1 MAKYIF
7 VCGGVI
13 SGGGKGVSAASMAFL
28 LKCRGHKVNLVK
40 FDPYL
45 SINAGLLAP
54 REHGEV
60 FLSDD
65 GGELDL
71 DAGHYERI
79 AGVAVTKDHICTAGT
94 LYKELIEEQEDG
106 KYLGQT
112 VQVVPHITDKI
123 QKRLIKFGK
132 EFDIVIVEIGGTV
145 GDAESY
151 AFYEAIRQFKMKQDC
166 ITVLV
171 APILWLETTQEFKTK
186 PLQNAVR
193 SLNQQGLHPEILL
206 CRSKNA
212 IPKQITEKVSN
223 MTGVPADNVFSAL
236 EVETIYQ
243 VPVDFYNQ
251 NLDDTVV
258 DLLKLKRSA
267 CRIQK
272 YREVVDKYVENKLP
286 KVNIGVFGK
295 YSANAVEA
303 YLSLKEALV
312 HAGLANDHKVNIY
325 WIYSEELDNKSA
337 EHIAFIFKDF
347 QLDGIIV
354 PGGFDG
360 RGVEGK
366 IKAIQYAREN
376 KIPFLGICL
385 GLQCAVIEFA
395 RNVCGLE
402 KANSNEFD
410 AKTPHPVV
418 HYVKGQ
424 ENLTKKSSNMRL
436 GAYDCELVKNS
447 LAYKVYGEEKLIS
460 ERHRHRY
467 EVNNAYVEALEKEG
481 LVISG
486 VNPETKLV
494 EMVELKDHPYFI
506 ATQAH
511 PEFKSKLLEAAPLF
525 AGLVKATINEKKK

>member
-13 SGGGKGVSAASMAFL
+13 SGGGKGVAAASMAFL
-28 LKCRGHKVNLVK
+28 LKCRGYKVNLVK

-79 AGVAVTKDHICTAGT
+79 GGVNITKDHICTAGT

-132 EFDIVIVEIGGTV
+132 EFDIVITEIGGTI

-151 AFYEAIRQFKMKQDC
+151 AFYEAIRQFKSKHDC

-171 APILWLETTQEFKTK
+171 APILWLETIQEFKTK

-193 SLNQQGLHPEILL
+193 SLNQHGLTADIIL
-206 CRSKNA
+206 CRTTQT
-212 IPKQITEKVSN
+212 IPDSIMEKVGSL
-223 MTGVPADNVFSAL
+223 TGVSTDNIFAAPD
-236 EVETIYQ
+236 VETIYQ
-243 VPVDFYNQ
+243 VPLEMYNQ
-251 NLDDTVV
+251 NLDDTLA
-258 DLLKLKRSA
+258 DLLNLKRSA

-272 YREVVDKYVENKLP
+272 YREHVSKYVNNHLP
-286 KVNIGVFGK
+286 SIKIGVFGK
-295 YSANAVEA
+295 YSTNAVEA
-303 YLSLKEALV
+303 YLSLKEALI
-312 HAGLANDHKVNIY
+312 HAGLANDCKVDIH
-325 WIYSEELDNKSA
+325 WIKAEDLEEGNSVADK
-337 EHIAFIFKDF
+337 FKG
-347 QLDGIIV
+347 LDGIIV

-366 IKAIQYAREN
+366 IKAIKYAREN

-395 RNVCGLE
+395 RNVCKLQG
-402 KANSNEFD
+402 ANSIEFD
-410 AKTPHPVV
+410 KNTPYPVV
-418 HYVKGQ
+418 NFVEGQ
-424 ENLTKKSSNMRL
+424 EKLTKKSSNMRL
-436 GAYDCELVKNS
+436 GAYDCELLKNS
-447 LAYKVYGEEKLIS
+447 LAFNLYGKKSIS

-467 EVNNAYVEALEKEG
+467 EVNNEFVETLRSKG
-481 LVISG
+481 LIISG
-486 VNPETKLV
+486 INPDTDLV
-494 EMVELKDHPYFI
+494 EMVELENHPFFI
-506 ATQAH
+506 ATQSH
-511 PEFKSKLLEAAPLF
+511 PEFKSRLLEAAPLF
-525 AGLVKATINEKKK
+525 KGLVAAAKGVKNG